1 MADSAVALLEAVQAL
16 LRNAPAV
23 QTLCEERVYG
33 AVPDDVI
40 LPYVRIGCSSE
51 PWSTQTFEGMKHTL
65 RVQAFSDDGKPG
77 VPLALRS
84 AAYLLLNRQEHAVV
98 LPDDLKLIQIEH
110 EGVSDCFP
118 EDDGKTYQSVIEFQ
132 CSIQ

>member
-16 LRNAPAV
+16 LAGSPAV
-23 QTLCEERVYG
+23 QGLCGQRVYG
-33 AVPDDVI
+33 AVPDNVVF
-40 LPYVRIGCSSE
+40 PYIRISCSSE
-51 PWSTQTFEGMKHTL
+51 AWSTQSFEGMKHTL
-65 RVQAFSDDGKPG
+65 RVQGFSEDGKSG

-84 AAYLLLNRQEHAVV
+84 AAYLLLNRQEHALA
-98 LPDDLKLIQIEH
+98 LPAPLKLIQIEH
-110 EGVSDCFP
+110 EGMADCFP